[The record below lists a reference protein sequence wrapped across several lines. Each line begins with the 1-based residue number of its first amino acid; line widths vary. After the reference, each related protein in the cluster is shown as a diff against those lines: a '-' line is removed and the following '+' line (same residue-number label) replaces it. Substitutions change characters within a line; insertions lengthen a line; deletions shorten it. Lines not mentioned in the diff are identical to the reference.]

1 MKKVVLKKDYSIKVD
16 PKVTNFISPDT
27 IHMIIKPSY
36 KIQINN
42 NLKIYK
48 EQLLFKDNDKPIYS
62 YVSGDI
68 IAHEEVRDSLNN
80 KYKSIVIKND
90 YKEQF
95 LKEKKLII
103 NTKEELIRF
112 LIDKGITCYN
122 NSNILLLDIIKKIKS
137 DSILVINAI
146 DDEPYFANKSMIVKN
161 YLDEILE
168 TLDKLSKMLKLKR
181 IYLLLKNTQTD
192 TINEVITKVGSYLN
206 ISIKLLPDYY
216 GYGNNLILKDNA
228 KIKNINFINIGDT
241 IILHNMINK
250 GKITTKKY
258 ITISGNLVKKPKVIN
273 VKLGVKLKDVLDK
286 NIKYDKKGIFIVNG
300 LMTGKHFDNIE
311 SLIITND
318 FDGLIITEDREY
330 EEEQCINC
338 GLCYKICPLNIN
350 PLKGDSNK
358 CCHCNLCNYICPAH
372 LKIKENN
379 YDK

>member
-1 MKKVVLKKDYSIKVD
+1 
-16 PKVTNFISPDT
+16 
-27 IHMIIKPSY
+27 
-36 KIQINN
+36 
-42 NLKIYK
+42 
-48 EQLLFKDNDKPIYS
+48 
-62 YVSGDI
+62 
-68 IAHEEVRDSLNN
+68 
-80 KYKSIVIKND
+80 
-90 YKEQF
+90 
-95 LKEKKLII
+95 
-103 NTKEELIRF
+103 
-112 LIDKGITCYN
+112 
-122 NSNILLLDIIKKIKS
+122 
-137 DSILVINAI
+137 
-146 DDEPYFANKSMIVKN
+146 
-161 YLDEILE
+161 
-168 TLDKLSKMLKLKR
+168 
-181 IYLLLKNTQTD
+181 
-192 TINEVITKVGSYLN
+192 
-206 ISIKLLPDYY
+206 
-216 GYGNNLILKDNA
+216 
-228 KIKNINFINIGDT
+228 
-241 IILHNMINK
+241 MINK

-358 CCHCNLCNYICPAH
+358 CCHCNLCNYICPTH